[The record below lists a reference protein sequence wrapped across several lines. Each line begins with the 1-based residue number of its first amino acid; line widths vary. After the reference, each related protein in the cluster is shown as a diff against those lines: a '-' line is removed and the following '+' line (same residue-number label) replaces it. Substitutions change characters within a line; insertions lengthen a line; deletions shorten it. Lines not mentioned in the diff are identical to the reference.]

1 MGKFKTGVQTFLH
14 KHSMPI
20 IAVLLVVAAI
30 VAGTVQVKISDIN
43 AASDVGHAGGASNV
57 IYPSGN
63 ASKFVQGPEIAVT
76 PKVYDY
82 GSLVENAT
90 GSFGKK
96 GSRAI
101 KKYSEKVAAVANN
114 KSKLIKSGDGWD
126 VHSDPSNLYNS
137 IITISNA
144 QRRDMVSTTISNRAD
159 HYTDGSMIF
168 IPKSTVNKQYG
179 DIHAYSQTVVG
190 YKLNDKRDTKSRL
203 IFDGSDNGLSSFFDG
218 VSVKGNSDSQ
228 RTYNKSILQDKV
240 IGSNSNGI
248 FMSKIREMEKN
259 NKSAGKNN
267 PQLSYTGKDGK
278 THKYEYQASDMLY
291 ISQHLTELLKY
302 AQQNDSAYSKS
313 LKLFALATNV
323 YESGGNLYTCPKTL
337 QDYVSIVTKNSIKNY
352 KDKTD
357 DLNRIMK
364 DDTKHLMQTTLEG
377 KDDPD
382 GSDVGTREYEMY
394 KEILKD
400 GDISGNLFGNQ
411 TSKTDSIVAQYIQGE
426 YNMSYLD
433 MLLCGYSI
441 ACHREGNSSAAAHA
455 WKKAITAFVDSVN
468 DKSGKNNSVG
478 AQGKVV
484 MIRFDLGLMSK
495 TGSMAFHHTS
505 NGTMAMTVF
514 GLGGGAD
521 IDTKNKT
528 LNSKTMIKSF
538 IGIQTKGHADSKLVF
553 NGNNYITTYRE
564 ATGSNLNSYYK
575 RLGTAATKAHPK
587 TKNMYTNFSSYSL
600 GIVNRLYNMSEI
612 GAKVYD
618 TTTPG
623 KAGSEDYIEL
633 LKNGL
638 TDKDG
643 GMFNLKK
650 SYNYGTYAT
659 VAMSWWDTKSET
671 ANPPGYELRIYST
684 KAHATKQ
691 GEDLEDNKNPTTGK
705 LPKDGK
711 EANGNQ
717 IHSTAETVKITA
729 TKSGTMTL
737 TDDISLKIDVPAK
750 TTLDDNATN
759 FKEIVNSDKAKVK
772 ITYSASE
779 NSEDKKLNAKE
790 LAKTDPSGS
799 TMSLASTKG
808 YTSDRGY
815 QDKKQIDFINDDG
828 EGGKYTFESMDIDES
843 NADATGVKVVNNAEK
858 YNTATLLSNNK
869 KEILGVSDGKIDGK
883 ITGYSDY
890 YASADPKSDWTKLQ
904 GTKNLVWQTG
914 FNEMEKDGFGI
925 EVPDVKEGETWVHY
939 YRVCVVAK
947 VEIYD
952 KDGKTYYFK
961 KTDSN
966 GKKVPDK
973 EKSVNYTNPV
983 YITYKVTYKP
993 SSTPKFEFYG
1003 DMGSIDNSDSVK
1015 AHAYSEFKEGSVY
1028 NETFEAMAGVPST
1041 RTMYFATGGEEFMVN
1056 LQAVYDDYV
1065 AKKGSTVGEEG
1076 ENVDPNAYKAVRK
1089 YTVHFNGV
1097 DCEYKEGD
1105 TFKSGQGPRNTK
1117 QETFVADSNDKKEK
1131 KQVNAQINNC
1141 YSIPGGGTG
1150 NVTTKDHGT
1159 TTEIYA
1165 EWTGTIGNTSK
1176 LNKSGANKN
1185 PTGKPCE
1192 SGDAGDFYTC
1202 SPTTGWN
1209 TTTYNDAVKNAR
1221 DWATK
1226 MSGTSAGGTIL
1237 RKDDSDG
1244 YERIYHCGEAKVV
1257 ITLSGGG
1264 DGGKDLHTG
1273 ARTIPDSREFDKS
1286 VSGGEIAMNS
1296 SSLGSGWSWHKGKK
1310 ATPTGECKDI
1320 CDSKGNVTGHV
1331 HKSWTGYEASSDS
1344 KAPDVSFTIKVTFP
1358 KAYIDA
1364 KNFDGNSS
1372 NVTLSKIDAGNGIP
1386 AHAMCGACCQHVL
1399 PAIEDTWTQKVR
1411 YDTVR
1416 FSALQVWKLDDG
1428 YAGDVS
1434 SSQSSSDTDED
1445 DSGDEEDEG
1454 ETDTSDGGSGD
1465 TDSEMYTLKHKTDG
1479 NGTGA
1484 ESYGS
1489 GTAAGVDSD
1498 TSIPGN
1504 GDGSVRPITGNESE
1518 YVRSKIVR
1526 YDPNI
1531 FYNIATSETS
1541 KAGRLRYSL
1550 QRGQDD
1556 DVYYEEMGDPQR
1568 SGGQTRD
1575 NLCDGQID
1583 AGEGMSNHGASPLTV
1598 TKKGHKIT
1606 FSKGC
1611 LYSNSTYSNDM
1622 HHNDNPKKSTTKYAN
1637 WSDDI
1642 DPNKTTVGP
1651 VAETKTTYTNNTA
1664 DAIDK
1669 ESTEWKRFE
1678 ARRAQPNEVKVI
1690 SDFLIL
1696 QTSSG
1701 DQSMFYYDN
1710 DGKTLKT
1717 TRCDE
1722 NFPDDFWYSKPASS
1736 DYIKKS
1742 GGGRWYV
1749 ENTPAAQSAWAEM
1762 WDNNPLRFDCNTMQ
1776 VNMGG
1781 YNGQYANVDTKYNG
1795 TGHDEVVKTDFDDD
1809 YEYFNGASNDDMKS
1823 GNSHGA
1829 KANASG
1835 FKSRDGRDCPAAEIY
1850 NSSSKAAHSRNI
1862 ESKSKQSADQR
1873 ATCNSD
1879 SDVMYGYDDGY
1890 ISSPGCGNVGE
1901 SGNSLDTGLEGSARA
1916 EHNTYDFYKA
1926 PTKQSAWGSY
1936 IYGHNE
1942 NGQTVRWNN
1951 RIPDPG
1957 VAKFGSARFVLLQD
1971 GISLNPTIKNTLYN
1985 TGLSFAFYKPI
1996 LRYQN
2001 KAADSSD
2008 MIKSYYGTQN
2018 HTGENYNIVELHEA
2032 VNDYEFHIKNET
2044 DPYLNKA
2051 GVTYASVYTDGQTKV
2066 NNIIIH
2072 DPVSVQYSKVI
2083 GADKSYDQRIY
2094 GDDKSSAKTA
2104 SEEESDSE
2112 TCPGTAEDCIF
2123 RVLNCKYAQRIRR
2136 AAFDID
2142 HATRQLYDPED
2153 DDSGTYDTIE
2163 STVMSDKTYPS
2174 IDLTGSGFTLA
2185 MDNGSTYTGDEAE
2198 DEDGNVTSYTAKHLK
2213 GSRGASLEFQWAA
2226 FGVDTTRRSERYEVG
2241 GDFTF
2246 DGTGQE
2252 ALFATDGTKV
2262 TRLSNGKIQ
2271 IETDDGTYTSA
2282 ETVGS
2287 GKHEILYRFAF
2298 DSVLFK
2304 DVTIKVGGKTYKI
2317 EANTGVK
2324 VDGKDLTFT
2333 GPEQKGTNY
2342 YVSNAGSGFYIG
2354 NAPGKELDASYSIDN
2369 IRVDRL
2375 AGSASHTAG
2384 CFTIGQEVHEKTRQ
2398 NYYNGT
2404 GKLSTG
2410 KIDWTSEYDD
2420 GSMSRVSINNKHTH
2434 TEKCLSSV
2442 SEGLKIAIQEASA
2455 GNTTD
2460 LRKELGEKVWN
2471 KVKDKLSE
2479 CYGDDGSTVAV
2490 GQTTTYG
2497 YTGGTQKVTLVPGTY
2512 QLEAYGAKGGN
2523 DSQAG
2528 GNGGYAKGKLKVDK
2542 ATDIYIAA
2550 GGKGADAATGNGG
2563 GYNGGGNAGRSGSSG
2578 GGGGATSI
2586 SLANGTLKNVMASDR
2601 TNVLLVAGGGGG
2613 GGNARTDSTTRSD
2626 SGYVTYGRERATNAI
2641 HTFTAQASGTVYFW
2655 SQNCN
2660 NDPWGTIKIYRN
2672 GQLVTTKEDDDGG
2685 RGTDPDGVPFGPNSR
2700 GSYFNFNM
2708 STSFQQG
2715 DYVELWVGSYSPSY
2729 DNNYCTWHYKYN
2741 GTRTIDGKG
2750 GTGGGVSGGD
2760 GEGMNENAYGGS
2772 SNHASYKGYGGD
2784 CRAAD
2789 GGGGGG
2795 GFYGGYGAQEDAGA
2809 GGGSGYTS
2817 PRLIETTMSNGVN
2830 SGNGYAKI
2838 KVLELKTYSPKK
2850 VLNVIKNVIGGD
2862 VSQIPSYVTTDG
2874 HTIVNPIWVCEGKY
2888 DEHVCTDNCKTLKNG
2903 KVDVTLDCSEP
2914 HHTGEHYDAGDP
2926 ICYDPCNDDAK
2937 HKAAAE
2943 GKVKYDR
2950 DGKPTS
2956 DNGTDDDS
2964 RFIRL
2969 DNYFT
2974 VYYPCLGDFADTNDH
2989 GIAWCEQSRG
2999 MGYVNS
3005 MDCVEWTREKW
3016 IRFPYSTL
3024 YYRESIGK
3032 WEEHP
3037 ADEWYQVDVGYEDSA
3052 GNYHPYNYYKFY
3064 CQLRNKEIS
3073 MGKVEFMVEAIN
3085 DVGPDESPY
3094 GYETP
3099 YGRDDI
3105 FAQDCPEDNTWNT
3118 NKDRFSGAD
3127 GPDAVSPTY
3136 TAYHS
3141 VYKSYLIDVVGR
3153 IGNLLFED
3161 STDWR
3166 FSNFFKQASTP
3177 LKWNQ
3182 DGIAYE
3188 VNKAKQNMYYS
3199 WHLNNDDTA
3208 EDIRTQKVTPNIQ
3221 WYNTYSTLKWTDV
3234 GNAMYKAAPT
3244 PLEAWK
3250 NYTHQDQYFQETY
3263 GKDVSTYLE
3272 QTHMQFGYDL
3282 LWDISTIGNYHEG
3295 NLQIEP
3301 KYYAFDTWTKKVIPV
3316 DVHMSDGEDTKTINY
3331 FGLMDEYGTK
3341 RYDEYSAKLYH
3352 YNMNLDWK
3360 HERKERNATGDEWAN
3375 TLKVSEAYANYLYD
3389 GDGNLITGSD
3399 GEPLTV
3405 NLDIPHGENYSL
3417 GDIQFQYLNR
3427 GRTATFFGSS
3437 RVPALNSGTYDNTDK
3452 YTKTLNNGINGD
3464 IDEELWHEYGVL
3476 GAEGGKNDVKDTEY
3490 MLNGQRWHTRLG
3502 LPSNVRFTSA
3512 SDKNGDGLPDHV
3524 SPDAL
3529 TTDEN
3534 GNTIREW
3541 EKFDN
3546 NEIEKKTGRRRYVI
3560 LETATITAIG
3570 DPWDLRYDQ
3579 KENNGHITVGSKYTG
3594 GETYTYYFEQT
3605 HDEKNSIWDFPTLL
3619 AVYDNDIPTDSDYD
3633 TLQTH

>member
-43 AASDVGHAGGASNV
+43 AGSDVGYAGGASNV
-57 IYPSGN
+57 NYPKGG
-63 ASKFVQGPEIAVT
+63 ASKFAQGPEIAVT

-126 VHSDPSNLYNS
+126 VHSDPSNLNNS
-137 IITISNA
+137 IITISNG
-144 QRRDMVSTTISNRAD
+144 QRREMVAATISNRAD

-168 IPKSTVNKQYG
+168 IPKSTVNKQFG
-179 DIHAYSQTVVG
+179 DIHAYSHTVVG
-190 YKLNDKRDTKSRL
+190 YELNDKGDTKGSHTKSQL

-267 PQLSYTGKDGK
+267 PQLSYTDKDGK
-278 THKYEYQASDMLY
+278 IHKYEYQASDMLY

-337 QDYVSIVTKNSIKNY
+337 QDYVSIVTKNSIENY

-364 DDTKHLMQTTLEG
+364 GDTKHLMQTTLEG
-377 KDDPD
+377 EDDPD
-382 GSDVGTREYEMY
+382 GSDAGTREYEMY

-400 GDISGNLFGNQ
+400 GDISDNLFGNQ

-441 ACHREGNSSAAAHA
+441 ACHREDNSSAAAHA

-505 NGTMAMTVF
+505 NGTMAMIVF
-514 GLGGGAD
+514 GLGDGAD

-553 NGNNYITTYRE
+553 NGNNYITTYKK

-618 TTTPG
+618 TTAPG

-638 TDKDG
+638 TDLTDKDG
-643 GMFNLKK
+643 GMFDLKK
-650 SYNYGTYAT
+650 PYNYGTYAT
-659 VAMSWWDTKSET
+659 VAMSWWDTSPDVKK
-671 ANPPGYELRIYST
+671 APPGYELRVYST
-684 KAHATKQ
+684 KAHAEKQ
-691 GEDLEDNKNPTTGK
+691 GEDLEDNKNPNTGK

-729 TKSGTMTL
+729 TQAGPLTL
-737 TDDISLKIDVPAK
+737 TDDISLKIDVPAGK
-750 TTLDDNATN
+750 SIDPNAIN
-759 FKEIVNSDKAKVK
+759 FAKLVNSEDANVEVE
-772 ITYSASE
+772 YSASAD
-779 NSEDKKLNAKE
+779 NKDTKLNTKE
-790 LAKTDPSGS
+790 LAKTDPNGNTMGLVS
-799 TMSLASTKG
+799 TRD
-808 YTSDRGY
+808 YTSDKGY
-815 QDKKQIDFINDDG
+815 QDEKQIDCINDDG

-869 KEILGVSDGKIDGK
+869 REILGVGDGK

-890 YASADPKSDWTKLQ
+890 YASTDPKSDWTKLQ

-1003 DMGSIDNSDSVK
+1003 NMGAIDNSDSVK

-1105 TFKSGQGPRNTK
+1105 TFKALG
-1117 QETFVADSNDKKEK
+1117 A
-1131 KQVNAQINNC
+1131 
-1141 YSIPGGGTG
+1141 GGTSNEKFAANNDDDKDGSSTIREENLCPAPEGASSG
-1150 NVTTKDHGT
+1150 NTTASTNAHTSATNFSVT
-1159 TTEIYA
+1159 
-1165 EWTGTIGNTSK
+1165 WTGTIANNTSRPS
-1176 LNKSGANKN
+1176 NNFDGFNA
-1185 PTGKPCE
+1185 GKEGSPC
-1192 SGDAGDFYTC
+1192 AGNGYDKGNGSSRKMQNAST
-1202 SPTTGWN
+1202 SWN
-1209 TTTYNDAVKNAR
+1209 VSDYNTALKNAT
-1221 DWATK
+1221 DWAKK
-1226 MSGTSAGGTIL
+1226 MEQLSGKKDGNVW
-1237 RKDDSDG
+1237 RWDDSDG
-1244 YERIYHCGEAKVV
+1244 AIRYYHVGTAVV
-1257 ITLSGGG
+1257 TVSLTGG
-1264 DGGKDLHTG
+1264 DPTYGNNCG
-1273 ARTIPDSREFDKS
+1273 ASPNLGAKSGTYDS
-1286 VSGGEIAMNS
+1286 GCYS
-1296 SSLGSGWSWHKGKK
+1296 SEKLQSNEKAVLGSGWSWKNGKDGSGSGYVAGCGHGCSK
-1310 ATPTGECKDI
+1310 TWDVAPTKDSPGTPHTHTHNCG
-1320 CDSKGNVTGHV
+1320 
-1331 HKSWTGYEASSDS
+1331 
-1344 KAPDVSFTIKVTFP
+1344 SFTAGVN
-1358 KAYIDA
+1358 AVDA
-1364 KNFDGNSS
+1364 KTADISYTITVSWKDGSITSENKDGGSS
-1372 NVTLSKIDAGNGIP
+1372 EVTCGEKTGLTQID
-1386 AHAMCGACCQHVL
+1386 AHAMCGPCCQHVL

-1434 SSQSSSDTDED
+1434 SSQSGSDTDED

-1575 NLCDGQID
+1575 NLCDGQTSSW
-1583 AGEGMSNHGASPLTV
+1583 GSSPVTV
-1598 TKKGHKIT
+1598 NATGHKKS
-1606 FSKGC
+1606 FCKGC
-1611 LYSNSTYSNDM
+1611 LYSNDTYSNDM

-1651 VAETKTTYTNNTA
+1651 VAETKTTYTDNTA

-1823 GNSHGA
+1823 GSSHGA

-1957 VAKFGSARFVLLQD
+1957 VANFGNARFVLLQD

-1996 LRYQN
+1996 IRYQN

-2094 GDDKSSAKTA
+2094 GDDKSNAKTA

-2198 DEDGNVTSYTAKHLK
+2198 DEDGNVASYTAKHLK

-2226 FGVDTTRRSERYEVG
+2226 FGVDTARKSERYEVG

-2304 DVTIKVGGKTYKI
+2304 DVTIKVGGKTYKL

-2354 NAPGKELDASYSIDN
+2354 NAPGQNLDASYSIDN

-2398 NYYNGT
+2398 DYYNGVSDKSYRLEKNEDVNKSSSGAYSEYKYIGDFVAT
-2404 GKLSTG
+2404 ADGKTSVTITHSTG
-2410 KIDWTSEYDD
+2410 HWYDCWIYDSSGKEIAHNSGLHGTTSTSFAISVKEGESYKVRIHECSSGDNNRTYSIKGKDIGEGKKVPVIDWTAQYDD
-2420 GSMSRVSINNKHTH
+2420 GSMSRVSADNKHTH

-2442 SEGLKIAIQEASA
+2442 SEGLKIALKEAAA
-2455 GNTTD
+2455 GSTTD
-2460 LRKELGEKVWN
+2460 LKKELGETVWN
-2471 KVKDKLSE
+2471 KVKNRLSE
-2479 CYGDDGSTVAV
+2479 AES
-2490 GQTTTYG
+2490 
-2497 YTGGTQKVTLVPGTY
+2497 
-2512 QLEAYGAKGGN
+2512 
-2523 DSQAG
+2523 
-2528 GNGGYAKGKLKVDK
+2528 
-2542 ATDIYIAA
+2542 
-2550 GGKGADAATGNGG
+2550 
-2563 GYNGGGNAGRSGSSG
+2563 
-2578 GGGGATSI
+2578 
-2586 SLANGTLKNVMASDR
+2586 
-2601 TNVLLVAGGGGG
+2601 
-2613 GGNARTDSTTRSD
+2613 
-2626 SGYVTYGRERATNAI
+2626 
-2641 HTFTAQASGTVYFW
+2641 
-2655 SQNCN
+2655 
-2660 NDPWGTIKIYRN
+2660 
-2672 GQLVTTKEDDDGG
+2672 TKEIK
-2685 RGTDPDGVPFGPNSR
+2685 T
-2700 GSYFNFNM
+2700 
-2708 STSFQQG
+2708 
-2715 DYVELWVGSYSPSY
+2715 
-2729 DNNYCTWHYKYN
+2729 
-2741 GTRTIDGKG
+2741 
-2750 GTGGGVSGGD
+2750 
-2760 GEGMNENAYGGS
+2760 EGF
-2772 SNHASYKGYGGD
+2772 D
-2784 CRAAD
+2784 
-2789 GGGGGG
+2789 
-2795 GFYGGYGAQEDAGA
+2795 
-2809 GGGSGYTS
+2809 
-2817 PRLIETTMSNGVN
+2817 
-2830 SGNGYAKI
+2830 
-2838 KVLELKTYSPKK
+2838 
-2850 VLNVIKNVIGGD
+2850 
-2862 VSQIPSYVTTDG
+2862 
-2874 HTIVNPIWVCEGKY
+2874 
-2888 DEHVCTDNCKTLKNG
+2888 NG
-2903 KVDVTLDCSEP
+2903 KVFFL
-2914 HHTGEHYDAGDP
+2914 
-2926 ICYDPCNDDAK
+2926 K
-2937 HKAAAE
+2937 
-2943 GKVKYDR
+2943 R
-2950 DGKPTS
+2950 
-2956 DNGTDDDS
+2956 
-2964 RFIRL
+2964 
-2969 DNYFT
+2969 
-2974 VYYPCLGDFADTNDH
+2974 
-2989 GIAWCEQSRG
+2989 
-2999 MGYVNS
+2999 
-3005 MDCVEWTREKW
+3005 
-3016 IRFPYSTL
+3016 TL
-3024 YYRESIGK
+3024 YVLKY
-3032 WEEHP
+3032 
-3037 ADEWYQVDVGYEDSA
+3037 VG
-3052 GNYHPYNYYKFY
+3052 G
-3064 CQLRNKEIS
+3064 
-3073 MGKVEFMVEAIN
+3073 
-3085 DVGPDESPY
+3085 
-3094 GYETP
+3094 
-3099 YGRDDI
+3099 
-3105 FAQDCPEDNTWNT
+3105 
-3118 NKDRFSGAD
+3118 
-3127 GPDAVSPTY
+3127 
-3136 TAYHS
+3136 S
-3141 VYKSYLIDVVGR
+3141 V
-3153 IGNLLFED
+3153 
-3161 STDWR
+3161 
-3166 FSNFFKQASTP
+3166 
-3177 LKWNQ
+3177 
-3182 DGIAYE
+3182 
-3188 VNKAKQNMYYS
+3188 
-3199 WHLNNDDTA
+3199 
-3208 EDIRTQKVTPNIQ
+3208 
-3221 WYNTYSTLKWTDV
+3221 
-3234 GNAMYKAAPT
+3234 
-3244 PLEAWK
+3244 
-3250 NYTHQDQYFQETY
+3250 
-3263 GKDVSTYLE
+3263 
-3272 QTHMQFGYDL
+3272 
-3282 LWDISTIGNYHEG
+3282 
-3295 NLQIEP
+3295 
-3301 KYYAFDTWTKKVIPV
+3301 
-3316 DVHMSDGEDTKTINY
+3316 
-3331 FGLMDEYGTK
+3331 
-3341 RYDEYSAKLYH
+3341 
-3352 YNMNLDWK
+3352 
-3360 HERKERNATGDEWAN
+3360 
-3375 TLKVSEAYANYLYD
+3375 
-3389 GDGNLITGSD
+3389 
-3399 GEPLTV
+3399 
-3405 NLDIPHGENYSL
+3405 
-3417 GDIQFQYLNR
+3417 
-3427 GRTATFFGSS
+3427 
-3437 RVPALNSGTYDNTDK
+3437 
-3452 YTKTLNNGINGD
+3452 
-3464 IDEELWHEYGVL
+3464 
-3476 GAEGGKNDVKDTEY
+3476 
-3490 MLNGQRWHTRLG
+3490 
-3502 LPSNVRFTSA
+3502 
-3512 SDKNGDGLPDHV
+3512 
-3524 SPDAL
+3524 
-3529 TTDEN
+3529 
-3534 GNTIREW
+3534 
-3541 EKFDN
+3541 
-3546 NEIEKKTGRRRYVI
+3546 
-3560 LETATITAIG
+3560 
-3570 DPWDLRYDQ
+3570 
-3579 KENNGHITVGSKYTG
+3579 
-3594 GETYTYYFEQT
+3594 
-3605 HDEKNSIWDFPTLL
+3605 
-3619 AVYDNDIPTDSDYD
+3619 
-3633 TLQTH
+3633 